1 MKKCTLS
8 KDEMAELLRKLAK
21 QLDKVPSQRDLKG
34 KLWLPSHE
42 IYRRV
47 FNSFPTAL
55 EYAGL
60 TPKYFPKGYT
70 KEEIKA
76 LTVAYYKKTG
86 RRPRVREFKAS
97 NCLPVRETVKR
108 HFGNISKLFNE
119 ISLDNK
125 IIKEKEIKK
134 NTKIVIQRVKSL
146 YKKYSKVPTKEI
158 YEKEYRDS
166 GPAYIRTVLK
176 LKWSEL
182 LIKSGFD
189 PNLKY
194 YGESDKQL
202 LINLFESL
210 AKKIKRT
217 PRIQDFGANNS
228 IPSFP
233 TYTKVFGNY
242 DNLLMIT
249 GMSKNTGKYGK
260 YWRMW
265 ERFCEEAAG
274 ALYEDITTQK
284 AIKTGNR
291 KRPDILVKNKN
302 LRIDAMTSA
311 YLQGRKGASIIKY
324 TEDGFNVELWCIF
337 RGNEIKHERVMYIYP
352 EELTGRLKKIGRI
365 DLVKRCLDFEKND
378 VSILKE
384 AGFYTKDELIRKYK
398 KLAQELG
405 KAPTSKDID
414 KCKFLPHSTTF
425 LSHFENLGKLARIIG
440 FNPNKILAT
449 EYSKGYLLNHLRK
462 LRKKLNHR
470 VRKTDIENN
479 APPGVRVYRN
489 VFGTI
494 NNALAKA
501 ELERLRPQRYS
512 DKELKEYILGLY
524 NQLKRTPVSHDLR
537 RRKGKPSYECYTRRF
552 PNKSWKNIV
561 NYYRIEYK
569 TKREMRRTPRSF
581 LLQKGKEFY
590 MKNGRLPV
598 YGEMKSKEGY
608 PSYSTCCRE
617 FGRWSS
623 YVIELKRF
631 LKL

>member
-1 MKKCTLS
+1 MKKCSLS
-8 KDEMAELLRKLAK
+8 KDEMAKLLRKLAK
-21 QLDKVPSQRDLKG
+21 QLNKVPSQRDLKG
-34 KLWLPSHE
+34 RLWLPSHE

-47 FNSFPTAL
+47 FNSFPNAL
-55 EYAGL
+55 ESAGL
-60 TPKYFPKGYT
+60 TPNYFPKRYT

-76 LTVAYYKKTG
+76 LAVAYYKKTG
-86 RRPRVREFKAS
+86 SRPRLREFKAS
-97 NCLPVRETVKR
+97 NCLPDRETVKR
-108 HFGNISKLFNE
+108 HFGNISRLFNE
-119 ISLDNK
+119 ISLGNK

-134 NTKIVIQRVKSL
+134 NTKVVIQRVKSL
-146 YKKYSKVPTKEI
+146 YKKYSRVPTKWI
-158 YEKEYRDS
+158 YEKEYRDL
-166 GPAYIRTVLK
+166 GPAYIRRVLR
-176 LKWSEL
+176 LKWSRL

-189 PNLKY
+189 PNLRY
-194 YGESDKQL
+194 YSELDKQL
-202 LINLFESL
+202 LIDLFESL

-217 PRIQDFGANNS
+217 PRIQDFGAKNS

-249 GMSKNTGKYGK
+249 GMSKNAGKYGK

-274 ALYEDITTQK
+274 ALYGDITTQK

-311 YLQGRKGASIIKY
+311 YLQGRKGTSIIKY

-337 RGNEIKHERVMYIYP
+337 SGNEIKHERVKYIYP
-352 EELTGRLKKIGRI
+352 KELTKQLKKIGRM

-425 LSHFENLGKLARIIG
+425 LSHFKNLGKLARITG
-440 FNPNKILAT
+440 FSPNKILAT
-449 EYSKGYLLNHLRK
+449 EYSEEYLLNHLRK

-470 VRKTDIENN
+470 IRKTDIKFK
-479 APPGVRVYRN
+479 PGVRVYRT

-494 NNALAKA
+494 NKALAKA
-501 ELERLRPQRYS
+501 DLERLRPQQYS
-512 DKELKEYILGLY
+512 DKELKEHILDLY
-524 NQLKRTPVSHDLR
+524 NQLKRTPISRDFR
-537 RRKGKPSYECYTRRF
+537 GIEGKPSYECYTRRF
-552 PNKSWKNIV
+552 PNKSWKNIIIC
-561 NYYRIEYK
+561 YGIEYK
-569 TKREMRRTPRSF
+569 TKREMRRIPRSL

-590 MKNGRLPV
+590 MKNGRLPIC
-598 YGEMKSKEGY
+598 GEMKNSDGY

-617 FGRWSS
+617 FGKWSN